1 VARRIAAAVLLA
13 FSAAAL
19 GAPRIDSVSVKVLA
33 GKGTDVVISV
43 SIERPTL
50 LDLNC
55 DALIDAGDG
64 GRIPI
69 SWNIGDSRTKTAR
82 YEYKRPGSY
91 RIKVAGTGKEACVG
105 AKEASVS
112 VGTSAKTQTP
122 WSPPRCPS
130 GWTLLEESVQGPRY
144 TCRAR
149 APLQPLRCPE
159 GTNYFSE
166 RGEIGC
172 R

>member
-1 VARRIAAAVLLA
+1 VRKPFAGLILLALTEAAVA
-13 FSAAAL
+13 
-19 GAPRIDSVSVKVLA
+19 APRLDSVSVQVLA

-50 LDLNC
+50 LDLSC
-55 DALIDAGDG
+55 SAQIDAGDG

-91 RIKVAGTGKEACVG
+91 RVRVAGTGKEACVG
-105 AKEASVS
+105 LKEATVT
-112 VGTSAKTQTP
+112 VGSPKADARSAA
-122 WSPPRCPS
+122 PRCPT
-130 GWTLLEESVQGPRY
+130 GWILADESVQGPRF

-149 APLQPLRCPE
+149 PPVQPLRCPE
-159 GTNYFSE
+159 GTSYFAE
-166 RGEIGC
+166 GGEIGC